1 MYKYKWMKKTLAV
14 FLALAL
20 AVGNGSAPI
29 LVQGAEQEPMQRQP
43 DYILGRP
50 MTDEE
55 KREQEAMEP
64 VLSAQPVPDDIAES
78 VLGRELRAG
87 GSFQGEERFDLRD
100 LGLVTSV
107 KDQVISGTCWAFAEI
122 AMAESSMLRAGAA
135 GDPDLSE
142 EHLSYFFY
150 NRADD
155 PLGNTPA
162 DKNVI
167 NWSGYDYKNIGGNPQ
182 LASKFLST
190 WSGAAGEETA
200 PYSSAAGALDP
211 SLAYVSDTHL
221 QEAFF
226 VDASV
231 AEIKEALYTM
241 QRPVGVNYFHS
252 GSHYNAD
259 TAAYCYPTKRTD
271 INHAV
276 TIVGWD
282 DTYRKENFLPA
293 SQVSSDGA
301 WIVKNSWG
309 GAHGDG
315 GYIYISYEDQTISGA
330 VSAGFEPAD
339 NYDHNYQYDGS
350 SGSNAIS
357 VPVGASHANVFHVKG
372 NPSGSEILE
381 AVGILMKSAGT
392 DLAIDVYTDLC
403 DPDDP
408 TSGTHAVAGQLVS
421 TRYSGYHTFPL
432 QQAAALREGS
442 FYSVIFTNVSDT
454 AKSFFIESA
463 AESSWIRFDVAAE
476 EGQSFYRAGE
486 GKSWQDM
493 AGHYLSGGKRVNAR
507 IKAYTTDSTEILPLP
522 ERPTTPTA
530 TPDTPTTAPT
540 IPPETPTTAP
550 ATPTAA
556 PETPAIPTEMPIT
569 PTAAP
574 ITPTGAPTTPTAAP
588 TTPTEAPTTPTEK
601 PAAPTKIPV
610 PGRVSLGKIS
620 LTAKGVQIKWA
631 KASGASRYEIYRRKL
646 SGESWQRRATVS
658 GTVTSYVDKNTLPA
672 TAYSYRV
679 RALSGS
685 GASARIG
692 AYSSIKK
699 ILTRPDVP
707 GKISVKR
714 SGRASKSGKARLS
727 MKASA
732 RATAYY
738 IYQYDRRAKKY
749 KTAYKI
755 SGNKLYIYQKS
766 AKKYKKIGKA
776 AKKGGRITCTLTQI
790 DLKTYNKQYFKI
802 RAYTRASG
810 VGERYSGYSGKI
822 TLKR

>member
-1 MYKYKWMKKTLAV
+1 MYKWMKKTLAA

-20 AVGNGSAPI
+20 AAGNGPAPI

-64 VLSAQPVPDDIAES
+64 ALFAQPVPDDIAEP
-78 VLGRELRAG
+78 VMDREPRAG
-87 GSFQGEERFDLRD
+87 ASFQGTERFDLRD

-107 KDQVISGTCWAFAEI
+107 KDQVISGTCWAFAAI

-142 EHLSYFFY
+142 EHLAYFFY
-150 NRADD
+150 NRVND
-155 PLGNTPA
+155 PLGNTPE
-162 DKNVI
+162 DKNAI

-200 PYSSAAGALDP
+200 PYSSAAGTLDA
-211 SLAYVSDTHL
+211 SLAYVSDVHL
-221 QEAFF
+221 QEAAFI
-226 VDASV
+226 DASV
-231 AEIKEALYTM
+231 DEIKEALYAM
-241 QRPVGVNYFHS
+241 QRPVGINYHHS
-252 GSHYNAD
+252 GSYYNAE
-259 TAAYCYPTKRTD
+259 TAAYSYPAKRTD

-293 SQVSSDGA
+293 SQVSGDGA

-330 VSAGFEPAD
+330 VSAGFEPVND
-339 NYDHNYQYDGS
+339 YDHNYQYDGS

-357 VPVGASHANVFHVKG
+357 VPVGASHANVFQVKG
-372 NPSGSEILE
+372 NPSGSEVLK

-392 DLAIDVYTDLC
+392 DLAIDIYTDLS
-403 DPDDP
+403 DPNDP
-408 TSGTHAVAGQLVS
+408 TSGTHAVAGQPVS

-432 QQAAALREGS
+432 QQAVALREGS
-442 FYSVIFTNVSDT
+442 HYSVIFTNVSDT

-493 AGHYLSGGKRVNAR
+493 AGHYLSGGKKVNAR
-507 IKAYTTDSTEILPLP
+507 IKAYTTDSPEILPPL
-522 ERPTTPTA
+522 ERPATPTA
-530 TPDTPTTAPT
+530 
-540 IPPETPTTAP
+540 AP

-556 PETPAIPTEMPIT
+556 PMTPAEKPAT
-569 PTAAP
+569 PTAKP
-574 ITPTGAPTTPTAAP
+574 VTPTAAP
-588 TTPTEAPTTPTEK
+588 TEKPATPT
-601 PAAPTKIPV
+601 AAPTKIPV
-610 PGRVSLGKIS
+610 PGKVSLGKIS
-620 LTAKGVQIKWA
+620 LTAKGIQIRWA
-631 KASGASRYEIYRRKL
+631 RASGASRYEIYRRKL
-646 SGESWQRRATVS
+646 PKGSWQRRATVS
-658 GTVTSYVDKNTLPA
+658 GTVTSYVDKNTLSA

-679 RALSGS
+679 RAVSGS
-685 GASARIG
+685 GASARTG

-707 GKISVKR
+707 AKISVKR

-727 MKASA
+727 MGASD

-776 AKKGGRITCTLTQI
+776 VKTGGRITCTLTQI

>member
-1 MYKYKWMKKTLAV
+1 MYKWMKKTLAA

-20 AVGNGSAPI
+20 AAGNGPAPI

-64 VLSAQPVPDDIAES
+64 ALFAQPVPDDIAEP
-78 VLGRELRAG
+78 VMDREPRAG
-87 GSFQGEERFDLRD
+87 ASFQGTERFDLRD

-107 KDQVISGTCWAFAEI
+107 KDQVISGTCWAFAAI

-142 EHLSYFFY
+142 EHLAYFFY
-150 NRADD
+150 NRVND
-155 PLGNTPA
+155 PLGNTPE
-162 DKNVI
+162 DKNAI

-200 PYSSAAGALDP
+200 PYSSAAGTLDA
-211 SLAYVSDTHL
+211 SLAYVSDVHL
-221 QEAFF
+221 QEAAFI
-226 VDASV
+226 DASV
-231 AEIKEALYTM
+231 DEIKEALYAM
-241 QRPVGVNYFHS
+241 QRPVGINYHHS
-252 GSHYNAD
+252 GSYYNAE
-259 TAAYCYPTKRTD
+259 TAAYSYPAKRTD

-293 SQVSSDGA
+293 SQVSGDGA

-330 VSAGFEPAD
+330 VSAGFEPVND
-339 NYDHNYQYDGS
+339 YDHNYQYDGS

-357 VPVGASHANVFHVKG
+357 VPVGASHANVFQVKG

-392 DLAIDVYTDLC
+392 DLAIDIYTDLS
-403 DPDDP
+403 DPNDP
-408 TSGTHAVAGQLVS
+408 TSGTHAVAGQPVS

-432 QQAAALREGS
+432 QQVVALREGS
-442 FYSVIFTNVSDT
+442 HYSVIFTNVSDT

-493 AGHYLSGGKRVNAR
+493 AGHYLSGGKKVNAR
-507 IKAYTTDSTEILPLP
+507 IKAYTTDSPEVLPPL
-522 ERPTTPTA
+522 ERPATPTA
-530 TPDTPTTAPT
+530 
-540 IPPETPTTAP
+540 AP

-556 PETPAIPTEMPIT
+556 APTTPAEKPAT
-569 PTAAP
+569 PTARP
-574 ITPTGAPTTPTAAP
+574 VTPTAAP
-588 TTPTEAPTTPTEK
+588 TKKPATPT
-601 PAAPTKIPV
+601 AAPTKIPV
-610 PGRVSLGKIS
+610 PGKVSLGKIS
-620 LTAKGVQIKWA
+620 LTAKGIQIRWA
-631 KASGASRYEIYRRKL
+631 RVSGASRYEIYRRKL
-646 SGESWQRRATVS
+646 PKGSWQRRATVS
-658 GTVTSYVDKNTLPA
+658 GTVTSYVDKNTLSA

-679 RALSGS
+679 RAVSGS
-685 GASARIG
+685 GASARTG

-707 GKISVKR
+707 AKISVKR

-727 MKASA
+727 MGASD

-776 AKKGGRITCTLTQI
+776 VKTGGRITCTLTQI